1 MKTSSTSP
9 ISPHPD
15 FRKVSTRCVRSF
27 FPLFSICCHILL
39 SPTHPPTNLPFHP
52 LGFLLTP
59 LHPHTHP
66 LTHPPTHPPTHP
78 LASAAQEWGATALGF
93 LEKDG
98 SAWSFGDSERRIL
111 QQHCHKRQD
120 QICYISARFL
130 IDITIDPLPPEIR
143 IALAG
148 I

>member
-27 FPLFSICCHILL
+27 FPLFSICCHILFHQ
-39 SPTHPPTNLPFHP
+39 PTHPPTYHFTLLAFYLP
-52 LGFLLTP
+52 P

-66 LTHPPTHPPTHP
+66 PTHPPTHSPTHP

-111 QQHCHKRQD
+111 QQRCHKRQD

-130 IDITIDPLPPEIR
+130 IDIPIDPLPPEIR